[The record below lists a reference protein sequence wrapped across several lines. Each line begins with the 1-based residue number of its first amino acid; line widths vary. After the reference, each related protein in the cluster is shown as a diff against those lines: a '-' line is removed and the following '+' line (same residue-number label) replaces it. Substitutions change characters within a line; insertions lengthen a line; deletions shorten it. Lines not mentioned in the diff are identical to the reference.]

1 METKAHAVEATLAA
15 ATRIGETL
23 CETAYWDERRRH
35 CAWMGYSD
43 VGSPAQ
49 GNETT
54 AFAAVDANLYAGTAG
69 VALFLAELY
78 ALTRN
83 SLFKDTSLGA
93 LKRSINLLKAQN
105 AQAAPLS
112 LFSGHMGAAYVIS
125 RLNDIGL
132 GEDLEGEMDWLV
144 ERALE
149 ALGGPHLLDLVSGNA
164 GAIPV
169 LLTLARR
176 KGLERCFD
184 AARACGDEL
193 CARAV
198 RQDGLCSWKTLET
211 TGLDAPPLTGFSHG
225 ASGLALALLELH
237 ARTGSAPLLE
247 TARGAFAYEDSFFS
261 RSRGNW
267 LDLRHPYVRNGDEV
281 EGSFQATWCHGAPGI
296 GLARLRAM
304 SLDRESED
312 EHRRTARI
320 TLHTTTT
327 AIEDA
332 FKTPRSDA
340 TLCHGLAGLS
350 EVALIFG
357 ELLEDE
363 TCRTLAA
370 DTALKLVELYGREG
384 DWPSGTSSGKQNP
397 TLMLGSAGV
406 GHHLL
411 RLHAPRQVPPVLLF
425 MCGGLNS

>member
-15 ATRIGETL
+15 ATCIGETL
-23 CETAYWDERRRH
+23 CATAYWDEQREH
-35 CAWMGYSD
+35 CAWMGYAD

-54 AFAAVDANLYAGTAG
+54 AFAAVDANLYSGTAG

-83 SLFKDTSLGA
+83 SLFGETSRGA
-93 LKRSINLLKAQN
+93 LKRSINLLRSQN

-112 LFSGHMGAAYVIS
+112 LFSGHMGAAYVTS
-125 RLNDIGL
+125 RLDDIGL
-132 GEDLEGEMDWLV
+132 GEDLEGELDWLV
-144 ERALE
+144 ARALE

-193 CARAV
+193 CARAA

-237 ARTGSAPLLE
+237 ARTSSAPLLE
-247 TARGAFAYEDSFFS
+247 TARGAFAYEDTFFS

-320 TLHTTTT
+320 ALHTTIT
-327 AIEDA
+327 AIEETL
-332 FKTPRSDA
+332 KTPRSDA

-350 EVALIFG
+350 EVLLIFG

-363 TCRTLAA
+363 SCRTRAA

-425 MCGGLNS
+425 MCG

>member
-1 METKAHAVEATLAA
+1 METKAHTVEATLAA

-23 CETAYWDERRRH
+23 CDTAYWDERREH
-35 CAWMGYSD
+35 CAWMGYAD

-69 VALFLAELY
+69 MALFLAELY

-83 SLFKDTSLGA
+83 SLFGETSLGA
-93 LKRSINLLKAQN
+93 LKRSINLLRTRN

-112 LFSGHMGAAYVIS
+112 LFSGHMGAAYVAS
-125 RLNDIGL
+125 RLIDIGL
-132 GEDLEGEMDWLV
+132 GEDLEGELDWLV

-149 ALGGPHLLDLVSGNA
+149 GLGGPHLLDLVSGNA

-184 AARACGDEL
+184 AARACGEEL
-193 CARAV
+193 CARAA
-198 RQDGLCSWKTLET
+198 RQNGLCSWKTLET
-211 TGLDAPPLTGFSHG
+211 TGLDTPPLTGFSHG

-247 TARGAFAYEDSFFS
+247 TARGAFAYEDSLFS

-304 SLDRESED
+304 SLDRELED

-320 TLHTTTT
+320 ALNTTT
-327 AIEDA
+327 AAIADA
-332 FKTPRSDA
+332 LKTPRSDA

-363 TCRTLAA
+363 NCRTLAA
-370 DTALKLVELYGREG
+370 NTALKLIELYGREG
-384 DWPSGTSSGKQNP
+384 DWPSGTSNGKQSP

-425 MCGGLNS
+425 TCG

>member
-1 METKAHAVEATLAA
+1 METKVHAVDATLAA
-15 ATRIGETL
+15 ATRLGETL

-54 AFAAVDANLYAGTAG
+54 AFAAIDANLYAGTAG

-83 SLFKDTSLGA
+83 PLFGVTSLGA
-93 LKRSINLLKAQN
+93 LKRSINLLKFPN

-112 LFSGHMGAAYVIS
+112 LFSGHMGAAYATS
-125 RLNDIGL
+125 RLIDIGL
-132 GEDLEGEMDWLV
+132 GEDLEGDLEWLV
-144 ERALE
+144 AHALE

-184 AARACGDEL
+184 AAQVCGDEL
-193 CARAV
+193 CAKAV
-198 RQDGLCSWKTLET
+198 RQDGLCSWKTTET
-211 TGLDAPPLTGFSHG
+211 TGLNTPPLTGFSHG
-225 ASGLALALLELH
+225 ASGIALALLELH
-237 ARTGSAPLLE
+237 ARTGSELLLE
-247 TARGAFAYEDSFFS
+247 TARGAFAYEDTFFS
-261 RSRGNW
+261 RSRANW
-267 LDLRHPYVRNGDEV
+267 LDLRHPYTRNGDEV

-320 TLHTTTT
+320 ALKTTT
-327 AIEDA
+327 AAIADA
-332 FKTPRSDA
+332 LGTPRSDA

-350 EVALIFG
+350 EVVHIFG

-363 TCRTLAA
+363 SCRTLAA

-384 DWPSGTSSGKQNP
+384 DWPSGTTGGKDNP
-397 TLMLGSAGV
+397 TLMLGRAGV
-406 GHHLL
+406 GYHLL

-425 MCGGLNS
+425 TGGGVNS